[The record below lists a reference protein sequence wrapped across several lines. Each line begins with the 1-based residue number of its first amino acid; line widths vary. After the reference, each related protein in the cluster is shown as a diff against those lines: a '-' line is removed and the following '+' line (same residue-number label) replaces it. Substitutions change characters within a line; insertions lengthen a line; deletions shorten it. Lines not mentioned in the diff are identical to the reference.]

1 MKIGDN
7 MIKQIDWERYNQL
20 LKKSFQEMTQEK
32 DFCKYMYHVEE
43 AKAGL
48 L

>member
-1 MKIGDN
+1 

-20 LKKSFQEMTQEK
+20 LKKSFREMTDEEK
-32 DFCKYMYHVEE
+32 DFCKFMYHVEE
-43 AKAGL
+43 YEAGL